1 MGLIVFDERDEDRL
15 VAEQYSTGRGPVL
28 RSDVMEL
35 TKISFKKGYGADLH
49 QHPEEQIL
57 YVLEG
62 VFEVTVGDETYEV
75 HPGQASFHPSN
86 VPHRAMAK
94 EDVVALSFK
103 HLVAP
108 NYEKSGDLE

>member
-1 MGLIVFDERDEDRL
+1 MGLITFDEQDEGRL

-35 TKISFKKGYGADLH
+35 TKISFERGRGADLH

-62 VFEVTVGDETYEV
+62 VLDVTVGDESYEV

-86 VPHRAMAK
+86 VPHRAIAK

-103 HLVAP
+103 NLVAP
-108 NYEKSGDLE
+108 NYEKSGDLK

>member
-1 MGLIVFDERDEDRL
+1 MGLIVFDEHDEDRL

-35 TKISFKKGYGADLH
+35 TKISFKAGRGADLH
-49 QHPEEQIL
+49 QHPEEQVL

-62 VFEVTVGDETYEV
+62 VLEVTVGDEDYEV
-75 HPGQASFHPSN
+75 HPGQASFHPSD

-103 HLVAP
+103 PLVAP
-108 NYEKSGDLE
+108 NYEKSGELT

>member
-1 MGLIVFDERDEDRL
+1 MGLITFDDRDEDRL
-15 VAEQYSTGRGPVL
+15 VAEEYSTGRGPVL

-35 TKISFKKGYGADLH
+35 TKISFARGYGAELH
-49 QHPEEQIL
+49 EHPEEQIL
-57 YVLEG
+57 YVLDG
-62 VFEVTVGDETYEV
+62 VLEITLGDETYEV

-108 NYEKSGDLE
+108 NYEKSGTLE

>member
-1 MGLIVFDERDEDRL
+1 MGLITFNDRDEDRL
-15 VAEQYSTGRGPVL
+15 VAEEYSTGRGPVL

-35 TKISFKKGYGADLH
+35 TKISFTRGHGAELH

-57 YVLEG
+57 YVLDG
-62 VFEVTVGDETYEV
+62 VLEVTLGDETYEV

-108 NYEKSGDLE
+108 NYEKSGTLE